1 MIITIHEGYDN
12 TYVILTCNHS
22 EFKKAYGSRIT
33 IHTKHIYRELSAIA
47 KWCNNIAGE
56 ECLFEID

>member
-12 TYVILTCNHS
+12 NYVILTSKDEHFQNM
-22 EFKKAYGSRIT
+22 YGSKQNIN
-33 IHTKHIYRELSAIA
+33 TKLIYSELENISS
-47 KWCNNIAGE
+47 WCNNVVGE